1 LLKLLINEKL
11 ENKVKSN
18 EEQQNGSWF
27 KNLNGISKKRKIN

>member
-27 KNLNGISKKRKIN
+27 QNLMESLKKEK